1 MRIKELRVGQK
12 STWRTLVGITHSVL
26 ALKKMANSLGLLFSQ
41 IGQKMIF
48 MSTLLQQIKAGGK
61 GVTYPFYLII
71 RGVRAVVS
79 GFLALLEYLMKKLK
93 NLIERWGS
101 KKKVESGVIFP
112 KKMEPPKMASSSGYS
127 KTKTPQDGIKRKR
140 GRPRK
145 NG

>member
-12 STWRTLVGITHSVL
+12 STWKTLVGITHSVL

-93 NLIERWGS
+93 NLTELYSYCKELDLNVIGLMCIPPFEEDSEKFVLLSVPISIES
-101 KKKVESGVIFP
+101 D
-112 KKMEPPKMASSSGYS
+112 YS
-127 KTKTPQDGIKRKR
+127 LK
-140 GRPRK
+140 
-145 NG
+145 